1 MENDMADKS
10 TPAPTPPPAPK
21 LPLEDRIR
29 ALEADRKA
37 GKPVPE
43 LDAAYRE
50 MDRLT
55 DKGYKTAPT
64 TRTEMGKGKLFKK
77 GGSIKSSASRRADG
91 IATKGKTK
99 GRMI

>member
-1 MENDMADKS
+1 MADKS
-10 TPAPTPPPAPK
+10 TPAPTPPLTPPPAPK

-55 DKGYKTAPT
+55 DKGYKAAG
-64 TRTEMGKGKLFKK
+64 GKKA
-77 GGSIKSSASRRADG
+77 GGSINKYARGGGIESR
-91 IATKGKTK
+91 GKTK
-99 GRMI
+99 GRFV

>member
-1 MENDMADKS
+1 MADKS
-10 TPAPTPPPAPK
+10 TLAPTPPLTPPPAPK

-55 DKGYKTAPT
+55 DKGYKAAG
-64 TRTEMGKGKLFKK
+64 GKKA
-77 GGSIKSSASRRADG
+77 GGSINKYARGGGIESR
-91 IATKGKTK
+91 GKTK
-99 GRMI
+99 GRFV